1 MLEKFDGV
9 EFSNDDIDL
18 DYLGSDIVT
27 FFTDG
32 MSLSTIDLN
41 NFNLHYANL
50 DEYNRETIIHVRF
63 TA

>member
-41 NFNLHYANL
+41 SFNLHYANL
-50 DEYNRETIIHVRF
+50 DGYNRETIIHVRF